1 MCGKYR
7 SPTSESGRF
16 LEMGYEQFLL
26 LPPPPPVSCCAPPR
40 LPAPDPPLEV
50 KTCLYNNIDFLNGN
64 DIIFIKFY
72 RTFYNFV
79 WTGYLSAERS
89 ELFGIK
95 T

>member
-1 MCGKYR
+1 M
-7 SPTSESGRF
+7 EII
-16 LEMGYEQFLL
+16 
-26 LPPPPPVSCCAPPR
+26 
-40 LPAPDPPLEV
+40 
-50 KTCLYNNIDFLNGN
+50 LYDEKSYVFCFYSFQKIETIRPHVCTINIDFVNGN
-64 DIIFIKFY
+64 DIFFIKFY

>member
-1 MCGKYR
+1 MV
-7 SPTSESGRF
+7 SM
-16 LEMGYEQFLL
+16 MGGSKKH
-26 LPPPPPVSCCAPPR
+26 VC
-40 LPAPDPPLEV
+40 
-50 KTCLYNNIDFLNGN
+50 TINIDFLSGN
-64 DIIFIKFY
+64 DIFFIKFD